1 MRSIPVGAV
10 DNEAQDFIVNVY
22 QDYYGLVKKT
32 VMRIT
37 GSHCEVED
45 LVGDCFLRLIEKTST
60 IRELSRGKLTAYIKY
75 TARSVAINYIKH
87 KDVVRKH
94 VDTAEADLSDYGSD
108 AQPDVDDR
116 LIQESELELLSKAIL
131 QLPEKTKNLLYF
143 KYLLGMT
150 DEQISQIYS
159 ISTDSVR
166 TYLSRA
172 RKDAKRLIFEENGY
186 GQ

>member
-1 MRSIPVGAV
+1 
-10 DNEAQDFIVNVY
+10 VNVY
-22 QDYYGLVKKT
+22 KDYYGLVKRT
-32 VMRIT
+32 VIKIT
-37 GSHCEVED
+37 GSHSEVDD

-60 IRELSRGKLTAYIKY
+60 IRDLSRGKLTAYIKY

-87 KDVVRKH
+87 KDVVKKH
-94 VDTAEADLSDYGSD
+94 VDISETDLSDYS
-108 AQPDVDDR
+108 AAEQTDVDER
-116 LIQESELELLSKAIL
+116 LIQEHELELLSKAIL
-131 QLPEKTKNLLYF
+131 QLPEKTKNILYF

-166 TYLSRA
+166 MYLSRA
-172 RKDAKRLIFEENGY
+172 RKDAKRLIFEESGY